1 MLLVSVSCA
10 MVDSYQQRHQFLMVL
25 NDAPVAKSADA
36 PNSKLG
42 SLWECGFESR
52 QGYHNHYILDKRNP
66 RLWWFL
72 LYLVHVGASGVDVST
87 FLLWS
92 GLLWM

>member
-10 MVDSYQQRHQFLMVL
+10 MVDSYQQRHHFLLVS
-25 NDAPVAKSADA
+25 NAPVAKSADA

-52 QGYHNHYILDKRNP
+52 QGYHNHHILDKRNP
-66 RLWWFL
+66 RIWWFL
-72 LYLVHVGASGVDVST
+72 LYLVHANTGGVDTST
-87 FLLWS
+87 FFLWS
-92 GLLWM
+92 GLLWL